1 MTLIVIWHSLRV
13 YALITN
19 YTHWTFKQWTLEDS
33 FFFLFAAVVPV
44 SDDGAWQV
52 SVTAPVPCWSQLC
65 GAAACPGRAAGR
77 ERLDPAGSGAGSRVR
92 GRLAHRYADMWRRPC
107 FPEPEARGSPRGPC
121 VCVLAYVPLCSPL
134 LSDNAGTWKTVLGQ
148 VRPLWSSSLFILQW
162 DTRWSMDGCFFCFVF
177 LCKNCQKKH
186 FFLFLSLNTEPISSS
201 PYVLLWFWNGT
212 FFHLLT

>member
-1 MTLIVIWHSLRV
+1 M
-13 YALITN
+13 
-19 YTHWTFKQWTLEDS
+19 
-33 FFFLFAAVVPV
+33 V
-44 SDDGAWQV
+44 SDRSQ
-52 SVTAPVPCWSQLC
+52 SQLR
-65 GAAACPGRAAGR
+65 CPADPSSVVQRPARGVQLAGR
-77 ERLDPAGSGAGSRVR
+77 DWTQLAVAPALGVR

-134 LSDNAGTWKTVLGQ
+134 FSDNAGTWKTVLGQ

-201 PYVLLWFWNGT
+201 PYVLLWF
-212 FFHLLT
+212 